1 MPSVLAEHSAWVV
14 RYALGSVQ
22 YRSMLEWSDQALVEA
37 QAAYDRV
44 SNFIERAGVALG
56 GQPSREEVTAV
67 SADDLPADFVAAM
80 NDDVNVSG
88 ATAAIFTAI
97 RSGNTLLSQLADR
110 ADSET
115 AKAEVDK
122 PFVRE
127 NELRIKTARLEELNA
142 LLNMDNKEQ
151 PEVEPEPPKKSR
163 EKEWE
168 R

>member
-1 MPSVLAEHSAWVV
+1 M
-14 RYALGSVQ
+14 Q
-22 YRSMLEWSDQALVEA
+22 
-37 QAAYDRV
+37 
-44 SNFIERAGVALG
+44 
-56 GQPSREEVTAV
+56 T
-67 SADDLPADFVAAM
+67 
-80 NDDVNVSG
+80 
-88 ATAAIFTAI
+88 
-97 RSGNTLLSQLADR
+97 QL
-110 ADSET
+110 ET